1 MVQHKKHL
9 FCSLLKKSLMQQNTK
24 IKLNGREFAKNAMA
38 MTMAMYPTM
47 LTEYSINKLL
57 YYIESSF
64 KYG

>member
-1 MVQHKKHL
+1 
-9 FCSLLKKSLMQQNTK
+9 MQQNK
-24 IKLNGREFAKNAMA
+24 KKLPLNGREFAKNAMA

>member
-1 MVQHKKHL
+1 
-9 FCSLLKKSLMQQNTK
+9 MQQTTELP
-24 IKLNGREFAKNAMA
+24 LNGREFAKNAMA

-47 LTEYSINKLL
+47 MVEYSINKLI